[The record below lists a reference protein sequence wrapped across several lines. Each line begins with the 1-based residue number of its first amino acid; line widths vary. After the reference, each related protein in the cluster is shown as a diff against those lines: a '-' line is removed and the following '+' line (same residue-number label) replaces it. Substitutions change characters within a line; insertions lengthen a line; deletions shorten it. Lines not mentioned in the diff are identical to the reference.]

1 MPPNQ
6 EQPLTT
12 RTTSKTVTF
21 IAPFFL
27 SGLDKVVPAGSYT
40 VETDEELLEGVSF
53 PAYRRIST
61 LIHLHA
67 QFANGEVVET
77 VVIDPKELD
86 AALARD
92 AELAETKQ
100 RPDRRSV

>member
-1 MPPNQ
+1 M
-6 EQPLTT
+6 TI

-21 IAPFFL
+21 IAPFFQ

-53 PAYRRIST
+53 PAYRRLST

-67 QFANGEVVET
+67 KFANGEVAET

-86 AALARD
+86 AALALD
-92 AELAETKQ
+92 VELAETKR
-100 RPDRRSV
+100 RPDRRSI

>member
-1 MPPNQ
+1 
-6 EQPLTT
+6 LTI

-27 SGLDKVVPAGSYT
+27 SGLDEVVPAGRYT

-61 LIHLHA
+61 LIHLHVD
-67 QFANGEVVET
+67 GGVVET

-92 AELAETKQ
+92 VEMAETKR
-100 RPDRRSV
+100 RPNRHSI

>member
-1 MPPNQ
+1 
-6 EQPLTT
+6 LTI
-12 RTTSKTVTF
+12 RTTNKTVTF

-27 SGLDKVVPAGSYT
+27 SGLDKMGPAGSYT

-53 PAYRRIST
+53 PACRRIST

-67 QFANGEVVET
+67 MFANGEVVET

-86 AALARD
+86 AALVLD
-92 AELAETKQ
+92 LESAETK
-100 RPDRRSV
+100 RRLDRRSI